1 MSSYGILFSR
11 SRFIKK
17 LNGSARLDLSNGIRV
32 RFVALAIASFTIVLI
47 GCGAGSS
54 VESSSGSLQI
64 SPSTVNFGSVGV
76 GQTAQNSVLISNKS
90 ATSVAI
96 SQINVSGQAFSI
108 SSTEKAP
115 INIPAGG
122 TYPLSVGFAPASS
135 VNYSGL
141 ITMMDSNSKLIAQ
154 LSMSGSGLIDG
165 HLSASTTSLNFGNV
179 AVNSVQMQ
187 TVTLTSTGTTAVTI
201 NLAAVS
207 GTGFTLLDGN
217 YPVTLNPTQTLTLHV
232 QFDPTTSGAAIGQLS
247 ISSDSASGSTTV
259 VGLSGSGIATDPPVN
274 PQLTV
279 NPASLSFGSV
289 TVNTATTRS
298 LTLTSTGTSP
308 VIVNSTSITGAGFSI
323 VAQSIP
329 VTLDPSQSVTL
340 QIQFDPTATGSV
352 NGQVTISSNSITG
365 GIASV
370 ALSGIG
376 AAASPQLTISSGSL
390 SFGNVTVS
398 SATRQSLTLTSTG
411 ASPVTV
417 NSVAITGDGFSVIGG
432 SFPITLNP
440 SQSMS
445 LQVQFSPAATGAVG
459 GQMTISSNSTNGST
473 AFIALSGTGTTV
485 AHAVDLSWD
494 APASSSDPV
503 AGYNIYRSVASG
515 SFGLI
520 NLSLDPATVYVD
532 NAVVSGTSYNY
543 VVKSVD
549 SSGVESIASNQITVT
564 IP

>member
-1 MSSYGILFSR
+1 M
-11 SRFIKK
+11 
-17 LNGSARLDLSNGIRV
+17 
-32 RFVALAIASFTIVLI
+32 
-47 GCGAGSS
+47 
-54 VESSSGSLQI
+54 
-64 SPSTVNFGSVGV
+64 
-76 GQTAQNSVLISNKS
+76 
-90 ATSVAI
+90 
-96 SQINVSGQAFSI
+96 
-108 SSTEKAP
+108 
-115 INIPAGG
+115 
-122 TYPLSVGFAPASS
+122 
-135 VNYSGL
+135 
-141 ITMMDSNSKLIAQ
+141 
-154 LSMSGSGLIDG
+154 
-165 HLSASTTSLNFGNV
+165 
-179 AVNSVQMQ
+179 
-187 TVTLTSTGTTAVTI
+187 
-201 NLAAVS
+201 
-207 GTGFTLLDGN
+207 
-217 YPVTLNPTQTLTLHV
+217 
-232 QFDPTTSGAAIGQLS
+232 
-247 ISSDSASGSTTV
+247 
-259 VGLSGSGIATDPPVN
+259 
-274 PQLTV
+274 
-279 NPASLSFGSV
+279 
-289 TVNTATTRS
+289 
-298 LTLTSTGTSP
+298 
-308 VIVNSTSITGAGFSI
+308 
-323 VAQSIP
+323 
-329 VTLDPSQSVTL
+329 TLDPSQSVTL
-340 QIQFDPTATGSV
+340 RIQFDPTATGSV

-376 AAASPQLTISSGSL
+376 ATASPQLTISSGSL

-445 LQVQFSPAATGAVG
+445 LQVQFSPAATGTVG

-520 NLSLDPATVYVD
+520 NLLLDPATVYVD

>member
-11 SRFIKK
+11 NRFIQK
-17 LNGSARLDLSNGIRV
+17 LNGSARLGLSNGIRL
-32 RFVALAIASFTIVLI
+32 RFVALAIASLSMVLI
-47 GCGAGSS
+47 GCGAGSA

-90 ATSVAI
+90 ATPVAI

-108 SSTEKAP
+108 SSTEKPP

-122 TYPLSVGFAPASS
+122 TYPLSIGFAPASS

-179 AVNSVQMQ
+179 TVNSAQMQ

-201 NLAAVS
+201 NSVGVS

-217 YPVTLNPTQTLTLHV
+217 SPVTLNPTQTLTLHV
-232 QFDPTTSGAAIGQLS
+232 QFDPATSGAAIGQLT
-247 ISSDSASGSTTV
+247 ISSNSASGSATV

-279 NPASLSFGSV
+279 STASLSFGSV

-329 VTLDPSQSVTL
+329 VTLNPSQSVTL

-352 NGQVTISSNSITG
+352 NGQVTINSNSITG

-417 NSVAITGDGFSVIGG
+417 NSVTITGDGFSVIGG
-432 SFPITLNP
+432 SFPVTLNP
-440 SQSMS
+440 SQTMS
-445 LQVQFSPAATGAVG
+445 LQVQFSPTATGSVS
-459 GQMTISSNSTNGST
+459 GQMTISSNSTSGST
-473 AFIALSGTGTTV
+473 VLIALSGTGTTV
-485 AHAVDLSWD
+485 AHEVDLSWD
-494 APASSSDPV
+494 APASSTDPV
-503 AGYNIYRSVASG
+503 AGYNIYRSVGSG

-520 NLSLDPATVYVD
+520 NLSVDQATVYVD
-532 NAVVSGTSYNY
+532 NAVVSGTSYSY